1 MFRRLTFER
10 SLGLVQ
16 SEALLTTEEPKNSP
30 DENERRKNELSSK
43 SKKKG
48 RRKTDSRTS
57 NNGNFGF
64 LSKSTWIKFQ
74 LFKAYSNVKEMLHL
88 RILFFLYKLRSD
100 SLSPCLENSL
110 FRRTEPYAGFKK
122 NNEEP
127 SNFFLQKKKRVDVRS
142 ILVGGLYLV
151 KF

>member
-1 MFRRLTFER
+1 MEDVIYENVENENSSLIPFPSEVKMFRRLTFER

-64 LSKSTWIKFQ
+64 LSKST
-74 LFKAYSNVKEMLHL
+74 
-88 RILFFLYKLRSD
+88 
-100 SLSPCLENSL
+100 
-110 FRRTEPYAGFKK
+110 
-122 NNEEP
+122 
-127 SNFFLQKKKRVDVRS
+127 
-142 ILVGGLYLV
+142 
-151 KF
+151 